1 MFYKSISAFASAGA
15 ITSVAALAVAV
26 GSGTALATSIP
37 SVNFQ
42 LGAPLNWGGS
52 PRVYSGTGAAPDS
65 GTYWN
70 YSRYGSGA
78 GGIGQSA
85 DNYDSSGTYV
95 PLGFT
100 TSQVPY
106 ATTGTLT
113 SNLLLNNLISGYLA
127 SSSSYSFQLY
137 GNYLNPNYKYD
148 IYCYGFGGYAAP
160 KENGT
165 AFTIGS
171 TTLSTTGANSGATA
185 TSIPTSD
192 NGISYV
198 EFTDV
203 TPTWNSSGNDYVING
218 TFTSNTTSS
227 SAVPFNGLQ
236 LVTVATP
243 EPTAIDILAFGGI
256 LGLLMMSPGW
266 LYSKKLGRRRCQ

>member
-1 MFYKSISAFASAGA
+1 MFSKSISVFASAGVA
-15 ITSVAALAVAV
+15 TSIAALAVAV
-26 GSGTALATSIP
+26 GSGTAMGTSIP

-42 LGAPLNWGGS
+42 LGSPLSWS
-52 PRVYSGTGAAPDS
+52 SSLSVYSGTGAAPDT

-85 DNYDSSGTYV
+85 VNYDSSGTYV

-100 TSQVPY
+100 VSQLPYTS
-106 ATTGTLT
+106 TTTLT
-113 SNLLLNNLISGYLA
+113 PNGLLDNFISGWLA

-148 IYCYGFGGYAAP
+148 IYLYGMGGYAAP

-192 NGISYV
+192 KGVSYV

-218 TFTSNTTSS
+218 TFTSNTTSA

-256 LGLLMMSPGW
+256 LGLLMISPGW
-266 LYSKKLGRRRCQ
+266 LYSKKLGILRG